1 MKKLIRYLLWCTPLL
16 LQSHDANAWGL
27 YTHVYFAQWLL
38 WGVPLLD
45 GELRRAVGRY
55 PKLVMAG
62 ACLPDLAL
70 VGRAVGTRAFDRTHD
85 WEDAA
90 RMLRSAQNDAE
101 RALVVGYYSHLFADV
116 VAHHHFVPAHE
127 RLWVDWPMLA
137 HTVSEW
143 SMDAH
148 LSEHLLATPGQLL
161 RDGEQE
167 IVALVSRHF
176 GLPHKQARTAVRVLA
191 RADQGLRWCRLPH
204 VLYRNVMRMDK
215 RVVRRFNYFISET
228 SIRFGELNRV
238 LAGDSPILDANG
250 GCAKMAQQRLAQF
263 SDHQIK
269 RGQPLP
275 DDCFYVL
282 PEGEFRIHSVRVAA

>member
-1 MKKLIRYLLWCTPLL
+1 MKKSMRYLLWCVPLL
-16 LQSHDANAWGL
+16 LQANDANAWGL

-45 GELRRAVGRY
+45 AELRRAVSRY

-62 ACLPDLAL
+62 ACLPDLAI
-70 VGRAVGTRAFDRTHD
+70 VGRAVGTLAFERTHN
-85 WEDAA
+85 WQDAA
-90 RMLRSAQNDAE
+90 RMLQSAENDAE
-101 RALVVGYYSHLFADV
+101 RALAVGYYSHLFADV

-127 RLWVDWPMLA
+127 RLWLDWPMLA

-143 SMDAH
+143 AMDAH
-148 LSEHLLATPGQLL
+148 LSEHLLATPSQLL
-161 RDGEQE
+161 RAGELD
-167 IVALVSRHF
+167 IVPLVSRHF
-176 GLPHKQARTAVRVLA
+176 ALPEKRARTAVRVLA
-191 RADQGLRWCRLPH
+191 RADQGLRWCRLPQG
-204 VLYRNVMRMDK
+204 LYRNVVRMDK

-228 SIRFGELNRV
+228 SSRFSELNRV

-263 SDHQIK
+263 SDYQIK

-275 DDCFYVL
+275 EDCFYGS
-282 PEGEFRIHSVRVAA
+282 P